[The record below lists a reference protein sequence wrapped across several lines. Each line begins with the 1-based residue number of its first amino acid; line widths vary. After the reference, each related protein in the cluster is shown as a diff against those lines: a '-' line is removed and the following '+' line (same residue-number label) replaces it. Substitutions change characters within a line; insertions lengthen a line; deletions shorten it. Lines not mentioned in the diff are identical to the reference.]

1 MINGP
6 RYAPSIRRRAA
17 AALAATAVLAVSL
30 LITLDQSAV
39 AAPAGASAAEA
50 AAPVTTAGTAGQP
63 TLSIDPASGF
73 KPSGGA
79 IKVVGAGFDTKAGLY
94 VAICHVNGS
103 APPDVKTDC
112 VGGPIPLANTSKA
125 WAHITS
131 SGVAVPGQVSQ
142 NWNAQGGF
150 SVTLTLPASDSSSDA
165 LDCSKVVCA
174 VITTPDADTGE
185 TSQNLSIP
193 ITYAAA
199 TSSTPTTPTTPTT
212 SSTTP
217 TTTTSPTTSSP
228 TTSSQQI
235 VTSTIAVVGTTVQPK
250 TIGSPSVAAGGK
262 QQVLF
267 AGFAPNETV
276 AVTLYSDPIKL
287 PAAKADGDGI
297 VNIEFTV
304 PADLP
309 PGTHLLRAVGQT
321 SKVTGVASFQVTAPV
336 AASTSV
342 PRSSTAALSTPAT
355 SAPASSAAV
364 LPIPV
369 VSSAVASSSAVPSSR
384 GIAVVVVQTSGKSRL
399 VWPWYVLGVVVLL
412 WVGLAI
418 FMVQRRRKR
427 LAAENRE
434 KERILA
440 EASAAEQQRSA
451 QALAAANSDAPTAYI
466 GPVSDQPEGYLG
478 YHPGEHG
485 LLSGRDHPDNPGMM
499 SGRGEHPGSTGEQPT
514 TYLPPAPGAG
524 QPTPDATGPSTGP
537 QPTGAGGP
545 PTGAWTPDF
554 ATPPAA
560 PPAGAGSTAPQPSV
574 PPADATPGEGGTEG
588 GTPADSGGPGTSQ
601 WQPNFDDE
609 DPDDGGSGGGRHSR

>member
-1 MINGP
+1 MGQNDPVINGP

-39 AAPAGASAAEA
+39 AAPAGASAAAA

-150 SVTLTLPASDSSSDA
+150 SLTLTLPASDSSSDA

-174 VITTPDADTGE
+174 VITTPDAETGD

-199 TSSTPTTPTTPTT
+199 TSSTSSTPTTPTTPTT
-212 SSTTP
+212 SSSTP
-217 TTTTSPTTSSP
+217 TTTTSP

-235 VTSTIAVVGTTVQPK
+235 VTSTIAVAGTTVQPK
-250 TIGSPSVAAGGK
+250 TIGSPSVVAGGK

-267 AGFAPNETV
+267 AGFAKNEVVT
-276 AVTLYSDPIKL
+276 VTLYSDPIKL
-287 PAAKADGDGI
+287 PDAKADSDGI
-297 VNIEFTV
+297 VDIEFTV

-309 PGTHLLRAVGQT
+309 AGTHLLRAVGQT

-336 AASTSV
+336 VVSTSV
-342 PRSSTAALSTPAT
+342 ASSAAASSTPAT
-355 SAPASSAAV
+355 TAAASSAAV

-369 VSSAVASSSAVPSSR
+369 VSSAVASSSAAPSGR
-384 GIAVVVVQTSGKSRL
+384 GIAVVVVKSSGKSRL
-399 VWPWYVLGVVVLL
+399 VWPWYVLGAVVLL

-427 LAAENRE
+427 LADENRE

-440 EASAAEQQRSA
+440 EASAAEQQRAA

-514 TYLPPAPGAG
+514 TYLPPAPGAD
-524 QPTPDATGPSTGP
+524 QTAPDAAGPSAGP
-537 QPTGAGGP
+537 PPNGSGGP

-554 ATPPAA
+554 TTPPAT
-560 PPAGAGSTAPQPSV
+560 PAGAGSTAPQPAV
-574 PPADATPGEGGTEG
+574 PPADATPGQG

-601 WQPNFDDE
+601 WQPNFDDD
-609 DPDDGGSGGGRHSR
+609 DPDEGGSEGGRHSR